1 MTMLVDQR
9 RSVKS
14 EIDRLGKGGALRRF
28 QAKGRLAPGV
38 MNRTETAY
46 AAALEAQRQAGAILW
61 WKFEALKLRLA
72 SNTFLTVDFA
82 EMQADGLL
90 VMTDV
95 KGARAIYTDDAK
107 VKMKV
112 AAETFPFVFKV
123 AFPRKGGGWDIE
135 NVGN

>member
-1 MTMLVDQR
+1 MLVDQG
-9 RSVKS
+9 RSVKA
-14 EIDRLGKGGALRRF
+14 EIDRLGKGGAMRRF
-28 QAKGRLAPGV
+28 QAKGRLAAGV

-46 AAALEAQRQAGAILW
+46 ASALEAQRQAGTILW

-72 SNTFLTVDFA
+72 PKTFVDIDFA
-82 EMQADGLL
+82 VMAGDGGLEMH
-90 VMTDV
+90 DV

-135 NVGN
+135 NVGG